1 MSGPPVVLLAFAND
15 QGNPLDNLT
24 RERKTISDA
33 LATFEDNSYIRLH
46 VEDDA
51 GIDDLFGLFDR
62 FTDQVAMFHYG
73 GHANSNALDL
83 EAPGGTN
90 EAAHAG
96 GLAKMLG
103 LSEQLQIVFL
113 NGCATQGQVKA
124 LLDAGVKAVIATA
137 APINDAMATDFAGQ
151 FYSTLAAGESI
162 GKAFEAA
169 RALIATR
176 YGDTQKI
183 EQFRGFSF
191 GDSTADAGAAAQPV
205 ASDLI
210 WGIYTQPNGD
220 AVLDWTLPTQ
230 SGSQVIIRGAAF
242 TQDASVPVNNGLIQ
256 TAFNA
261 VAQHSPQVG
270 MLLDMQNKTGQV
282 DFRSV
287 RQQLI
292 DSFPAPVGE
301 QLRKLFA
308 SSTVDEARLRQLV
321 VTYETITKLFAFA
334 MLSQLWNA
342 RVDKPDLAITDAQR
356 QLIDAFNALDP
367 AAEATFDYVA
377 LIIAIDQ
384 LFTANGV
391 APFMSECSG
400 LGDALASG
408 PANDAWQFMNEMRGE
423 LAGGKVDAS
432 EVESF
437 CVQAEKHLGVLL
449 DAMAFIVGYKLA
461 TIKTIAIN
469 KTRHKPAEFHHRQV
483 LLDRVTAGF
492 EDTDEVRASFTDN
505 ESVIILK
512 DPSDVT
518 NYLNLSPFVI
528 DQNALTH
535 NQGTKLYFLLNF
547 DPAADAVHY
556 YSIADPTDTLVIS
569 DALDAAGKDIYLP
582 VRELVHEF
590 RDAMAAK

>member
-1 MSGPPVVLLAFAND
+1 MTGAPVVLLAFAND
-15 QGNPLDNLT
+15 PGNQLDNLV
-24 RERKTISDA
+24 RERKAISDA

-46 VEDDA
+46 VEDAA
-51 GIDDLFGLFDR
+51 GIDDIFGLFDR
-62 FTDQVAMFHYG
+62 FTDQVVMFHYG
-73 GHANSNALDL
+73 GHANADALDL
-83 EAPGGTN
+83 EKPGGAN

-103 LSEQLQIVFL
+103 LSENLQIVFL

-176 YGDTQKI
+176 YGDAQKI

-191 GDSTADAGAAAQPV
+191 GDAGSSAAQPV

-220 AVLDWTLPTQ
+220 SVLDWTLPTQ
-230 SGSQVIIRGAAF
+230 AATQVIVRGAAF
-242 TQDASVPVNNGLIQ
+242 TQDASVPVNNDLIQ

-261 VAQHSPQVG
+261 VVQQSPDVAKDFELQ
-270 MLLDMQNKTGQV
+270 QKTGGA
-282 DFRSV
+282 DFRKI

-292 DSFPAPVGE
+292 DSYPSPVGE

-308 SSTVDEARLRQLV
+308 SDTVDQARLRQLV

-342 RVDKPDLAITDAQR
+342 RIDKPDLAITNAQR
-356 QLIDAFNALDP
+356 QLIDAFNALDA

-377 LIIAIDQ
+377 LIVAIDQ
-384 LFTANGV
+384 IFSASGV

-400 LGDALASG
+400 LGAALGSG
-408 PANDAWQFMNEMRGE
+408 PPYDAWQFMNEMRAE
-423 LAGGKVDAS
+423 IAGGKVDAS

-469 KTRHKPAEFHHRQV
+469 KSRHKPAAFHHRQV
-483 LLDRVTAGF
+483 LLDCITAGF
-492 EDTDEVRASFTDN
+492 LDTDEVRASFTDN

-512 DPSDVT
+512 DPTDVT
-518 NYLNLSPFVI
+518 NYLTLTPFVI

-547 DPAADAVHY
+547 DAAADAVHY
-556 YSIADPTDTLVIS
+556 YSIADPTDTLTIS
-569 DALDAAGKDIYLP
+569 DALDVAGKAIYLP
-582 VRELVHEF
+582 VRELIHEY
-590 RDAMAAK
+590 RETMAVK

>member
-1 MSGPPVVLLAFAND
+1 MSGPPVILLAFAND
-15 QGNPLDNLT
+15 EGNHLDNLV

-33 LATFEDNSYIRLH
+33 LGTFEDNSYIRLH

-62 FTDQVAMFHYG
+62 FTGQVAMFHYG
-73 GHANSNALDL
+73 GHASGTALDL
-83 EAPGGTN
+83 ETAGGAN

-103 LSEQLQIVFL
+103 LSDALQLVFM

-124 LLDAGVKAVIATA
+124 LLDAGVKAVIATSC
-137 APINDAMATDFAGQ
+137 PINDAMATDFAGQ
-151 FYSTLAAGESI
+151 FYSTLAAGETI
-162 GKAFEAA
+162 GKAFDAA

-176 YGDTQKI
+176 YGDDKKI
-183 EQFRGFSF
+183 EQFRDFSF
-191 GDSTADAGAAAQPV
+191 GDATQPQTPV
-205 ASDLI
+205 SAELT
-210 WGIYTQPNGD
+210 WGLYTQPNGD
-220 AVLDWTLPTQ
+220 AVLDWKLPTQ
-230 SGSQVIIRGAAF
+230 AANEVIIRGAAF
-242 TQDASVPVNNGLIQ
+242 TQDSSVPVNNELIE

-270 MLLDMQNKTGQV
+270 MLLDFQKKTGQT
-282 DFRSV
+282 DFRTI

-308 SSTVDEARLRQLV
+308 SSTVDADRLRQLV
-321 VTYETITKLFAFA
+321 ITYETVTKLFAFA

-342 RVDKPDLAITDAQR
+342 RVDKPDLAISDDQW
-356 QLIDAFNALDP
+356 QLLNAFNNLD
-367 AAEATFDYVA
+367 AAGEARFDYVA
-377 LIIAIDQ
+377 LISAIDQ
-384 LFTANGV
+384 IFGANAV
-391 APFMSECSG
+391 EPFMSECSS
-400 LGDALASG
+400 LGQTLGSG
-408 PANDAWQFMNEMRGE
+408 PANDAWKFMNEMRGE
-423 LAGGKVDAS
+423 IAAGNVDS
-432 EVESF
+432 KEVESF

-512 DPSDVT
+512 SLDDVT
-518 NYLNLSPFVI
+518 NYLNLTPFVI

-535 NQGTKLYFLLNF
+535 NQGTKLYFYLYF
-547 DPAADAVHY
+547 DAAADAVHY
-556 YSIADPTDTLVIS
+556 YSIADPTDTLTIS
-569 DALDAAGKDIYLP
+569 DALDAAGKEVYLP
-582 VRELVHEF
+582 IRELVHEF
-590 RDAMAAK
+590 RERMTK

>member
-1 MSGPPVVLLAFAND
+1 MSDPPVILLAFAND
-15 QGNPLDNLT
+15 EGNHLDNLV
-24 RERKTISDA
+24 RERKAISDA
-33 LATFEDNSYIRLH
+33 LGKFEDNSYIRLH
-46 VEDDA
+46 VEADT

-62 FTDQVAMFHYG
+62 FTGQVAMFHYG
-73 GHANSNALDL
+73 GHASGAALDL
-83 EAPGGTN
+83 ETAGGAN

-103 LSEQLQIVFL
+103 LSDALQLVFL

-124 LLDAGVKAVIATA
+124 LLDAGVKAVIATSC
-137 APINDAMATDFAGQ
+137 PINDAMATDFAGQ
-151 FYSTLAAGESI
+151 FYSTLAAGETI
-162 GKAFEAA
+162 GKAFDAA

-176 YGDTQKI
+176 YGDDKKI
-183 EQFRGFSF
+183 EQVRDFSF
-191 GDSTADAGAAAQPV
+191 GDAQQPQAV
-205 ASDLI
+205 SAELT
-210 WGIYTQPNGD
+210 WGLYTQPNGD
-220 AVLDWTLPTQ
+220 AVLDWKLPTQ
-230 SGSQVIIRGAAF
+230 AANEVIIRGAAF
-242 TQDASVPVNNGLIQ
+242 AQDSSVPVNNGLIE

-261 VAQHSPQVG
+261 VAQHSPQVA
-270 MLLDMQNKTGQV
+270 MLLDFQKKSGQT
-282 DFRSV
+282 DFRTV

-292 DSFPAPVGE
+292 DSLPAPVGE

-308 SSTVDEARLRQLV
+308 SSSVDADRLRQLV

-342 RVDKPDLAITDAQR
+342 RVDKPDLSISDDQW
-356 QLIDAFNALDP
+356 QLLNAFNNLDA
-367 AAEATFDYVA
+367 AAEPRFDYVA
-377 LIIAIDQ
+377 LISAIDQ
-384 LFTANGV
+384 IFGANAV
-391 APFMSECSG
+391 EPAMSECSS
-400 LGDALASG
+400 LGQTLSSG

-423 LAGGKVDAS
+423 IAGGSVDPK

-512 DPSDVT
+512 NLDDVT
-518 NYLNLSPFVI
+518 NYLNLTPFVI

-535 NQGTKLYFLLNF
+535 NQGTKLYFYLYF
-547 DPAADAVHY
+547 DAAADAVHY
-556 YSIADPTDTLVIS
+556 YSIGDPTDTLTIS
-569 DALDAAGKDIYLP
+569 DSLDAAGKEIYLP
-582 VRELVHEF
+582 IRELVHEF
-590 RDAMAAK
+590 RERMTK

>member
-15 QGNPLDNLT
+15 EGNHLDNLV

-33 LATFEDNSYIRLH
+33 LSSFEDNSYIRVH

-62 FTDQVAMFHYG
+62 FSDQVAMFHYG
-73 GHANSNALDL
+73 GHADGTALDL
-83 EAPGGTN
+83 EKPGGEN
-90 EAAHAG
+90 EVAHAG

-103 LSEQLQIVFL
+103 LSEQLQLIFL

-151 FYSTLAAGESI
+151 FYSTLAAGQSI

-176 YGDTQKI
+176 YGDAKTI
-183 EQFRGFSF
+183 EQFRGFTF
-191 GDSTADAGAAAQPV
+191 GDAGTGAAQQV
-205 ASDLI
+205 STDLT

-220 AVLDWTLPTQ
+220 AVLDWALPTQ
-230 SGSQVIIRGAAF
+230 AANQVIIRGAAF
-242 TQDASVPVNNGLIQ
+242 SQDASVPVNNDLIQ

-261 VAQHSPQVG
+261 VAPHSPQVE
-270 MLLDMQNKTGQV
+270 MLLDLQKKTGQA
-282 DFRSV
+282 DFRSI

-292 DSFPAPVGE
+292 DSFPSPVGE

-321 VTYETITKLFAFA
+321 VTYETIIKLFAFA

-342 RVDKPDLAITDAQR
+342 RVDKPDLAISDDQRASIDSFNTLDA
-356 QLIDAFNALDP
+356 N
-367 AAEATFDYVA
+367 AEAHFDYVA

-384 LFTANGV
+384 IFSANSV
-391 APFMSECSG
+391 EPFMSECSQ
-400 LGDALASG
+400 LGGALGSG
-408 PANDAWQFMNEMRGE
+408 PANDAWRFMDEMRGE
-423 LAGGKVDAS
+423 IADGKVDAS

-461 TIKTIAIN
+461 TIKTISIN

-518 NYLNLSPFVI
+518 NYLNLTPFVV

-535 NQGTKLYFLLNF
+535 NQGTKLYFMLNF
-547 DPAADAVHY
+547 DAAANAVHY
-556 YSIADPTDTLVIS
+556 YSIADPTDALTIS
-569 DALDAAGKDIYLP
+569 DALDDAGKAIYLP
-582 VRELVHEF
+582 VRDLVHEYC
-590 RDAMAAK
+590 DGMAK